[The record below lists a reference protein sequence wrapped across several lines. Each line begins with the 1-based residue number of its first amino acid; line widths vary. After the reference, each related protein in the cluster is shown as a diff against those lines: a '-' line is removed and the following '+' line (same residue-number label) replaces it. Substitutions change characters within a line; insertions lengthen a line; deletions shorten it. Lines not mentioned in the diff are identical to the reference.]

1 MNEMFRRFLLLTV
14 PVVVM
19 LCGCAGSGSKNM
31 ENTNDTL
38 YSGEKFNEHI
48 RSTEARTPAEEKAGF
63 KLPEGFEISL
73 YASEP
78 DIGKPINF
86 AFDAQGRMWVT
97 QSFEYPFPAEPGKG
111 RDRITIL
118 EDTDNDGKADKFTH
132 FEDTLNIP
140 IGIMPVKDGAVGWS
154 VPNVYKYTD
163 ADGDGKPES
172 TKKLLGPFE
181 VRDTHGM
188 VNNFMI
194 GYDGWIHAC
203 HGFTNRS
210 RVAGADGDSIFMVS
224 GNTFRFRPDGS
235 RVEHMTDGRINPFG
249 LTYDE
254 LGYLY
259 STDCHTSPIYQLIR
273 GGDYTQWGKDEGMG
287 FAPDMKPFEN
297 EATALAGITYY
308 SDTKFPKEYQGNL
321 YIGDAVSSRVYRN
334 SFTWEGS
341 TPIGKKEEDFI
352 LSADPWFRPVSVQI
366 GPDGAIYIADFYN
379 SIIGHYEVPLD
390 HPKRDKIRG
399 RIWRVTYKGK
409 TNQKTDLSKDSVDE
423 LLKAFQSE
431 NLPVRMMAANQLVD
445 RFGEA
450 AIAPSKTLLDQP
462 NTTAR
467 EYIHTLWVLQR
478 LGALSDDI
486 IRTAAGKDDPM
497 IRVHTMRT
505 IAEQPDS
512 SAALYP
518 LIVQALEDKDPHVR
532 RAASELMGRY
542 PGMDA
547 VKTLLGF
554 RKTIPEYDSHLIYT
568 VRLKLRNLLREEWLM
583 EAVAAEKWSREDA
596 QVIAT
601 VLPGVETPASGM
613 FLYSYVKN
621 DNPAREELP
630 KAYRHIIRFVP
641 QAQVNNVIATAR
653 ENAGEVDQEYQIFKN
668 LREGIARRGGQETP
682 AFREWGS
689 GMLTKLINENY
700 RKKPVDGGVSDR
712 LKFSVDLAGEYKV
725 KQVVPQVT
733 EIVRDTAMAEPIR
746 TASLRAL
753 MKVDPLAGAALAG
766 ELLQNNVSSPEAK
779 RGVVTVL
786 SEFPGAAVNRALAAV
801 QNVTPDLQH
810 GIVLALAGSKD
821 GRDLLFGKVKSGE
834 IFPRALA
841 EPKVQERLLLNISP
855 AQKKTLEELTAGL
868 EAVDKGMEIVIFTRI
883 VGFNNLKERP
893 SPEAGHAVFVKNCS
907 PCHAIKNEGGAI
919 GPQLD
924 GLGKWGI
931 KPIVE
936 KIIDPNRNVS
946 ENFRNYTIK
955 MKDGKILS
963 GLYRRD
969 EGEVIIFADA
979 AGQEFAVAKK
989 EIAERTA
996 SKYSL
1001 MPDQFRNTIE
1011 EKDFYALLSYLL
1023 AQNN

>member
-1 MNEMFRRFLLLTV
+1 MSRRFLLLAA
-14 PVVVM
+14 PVIVM
-19 LCGCAGSGSKNM
+19 LSGCTSGGSKFEGNA
-31 ENTNDTL
+31 NDTI

-48 RSTEARTPAEEKAGF
+48 RSTEAQTPEEERAGF
-63 KLPEGFEISL
+63 KLPEGFEINL

-97 QSFEYPFPAEPGKG
+97 QSFEYPFAAAHGKG

-118 EDTDNDGKADKFTH
+118 EDTDKDGRADKFTH

-154 VPNVYKYTD
+154 IPNVYKYID
-163 ADGDGKPES
+163 ADGNGQPER
-172 TKKLLGPFE
+172 TQKLFGPFE

-194 GYDGWIHAC
+194 GYDGWVHAC

-308 SDTKFPKEYQGNL
+308 SDVKFPKEYQHSL

-334 SFTWEGS
+334 SFTWKGS
-341 TPIGKKEEDFI
+341 SPIGKREEDFI

-399 RIWRVTYKGK
+399 RIWRITYKGAV
-409 TNQKTDLSKDSVDE
+409 NPKTDLSKDSIEE
-423 LLKAFQSE
+423 LLKAFQSD
-431 NLPVRMMAANQLVD
+431 NLPIRMMAANQLVD
-445 RFGEA
+445 RFGNDA
-450 AIAPSKTLLDQP
+450 VAPVKTLIDQP
-462 NTTAR
+462 GTTAR
-467 EYIHTLWVLQR
+467 EYIHALWVLQR
-478 LGALSDDI
+478 LGVLTDNMI
-486 IRTAAGKDDPM
+486 QTAAGKDDPM

-505 IAEQPDS
+505 ILEQPDT
-512 SAALYP
+512 SATLYP
-518 LIVQALEDKDPHVR
+518 LIVKMLEDKDPHVR
-532 RAASELMGRY
+532 RAASELFGRY
-542 PGMDA
+542 PGMNSI
-547 VKTLLGF
+547 KTLLGF
-554 RKTIPEYDSHLIYT
+554 RKTVPDYDSHQIYT
-568 VRLKLRNLLREEWLM
+568 VRLMLRNLLRKESLM

-596 QVIAT
+596 QVIAS
-601 VLPGVETPASGM
+601 VLPGVETAASGM
-613 FLYSYVKN
+613 FLYNYVKN
-621 DNPAREELP
+621 ENPAGDELP
-630 KAYRHIIRFVP
+630 RAFRHIVRFVP
-641 QAQVNNVIATAR
+641 PAQVNNVIATAK
-653 ENAGEVDQEYQIFKN
+653 EKVGDVDLEYQVFKS
-668 LREGIARRGGQETP
+668 LREGIARRGGEETP
-682 AFREWGS
+682 AFREWGA
-689 GMLTKLINENY
+689 GMLIKLINENY
-700 RKKPVDGGVSDR
+700 EKKPVNQGVIDR
-712 LKFSVDLAGEYKV
+712 LRFAVDLAGEYKV
-725 KQVVPQVT
+725 KGVASKVT
-733 EIVRDTAMAEPIR
+733 EMVRDTAMAEPIR
-746 TASLRAL
+746 TASLRAF
-753 MKVDPLAGAALAG
+753 MQIDPAAAAPLAG
-766 ELLQNNVSSPEAK
+766 ELLQQDITSPEVK
-779 RGVVTVL
+779 RGIVTVL

-821 GRDLLFGKVKSGE
+821 GRDLLFGKVKKGE
-834 IFPRALA
+834 IFPRSLA

-868 EAVDKGMEIVIFTRI
+868 EAVDKEKEIVIFSRI
-883 VGFNNLKERP
+883 VEFNRLEERP

-963 GLYRRD
+963 GLYRRE
-969 EGEVIIFADA
+969 EGEVVVFADV
-979 AGQEFAVAKK
+979 AGQEFSVAKK
-989 EIAERTA
+989 DIAERTP

-1023 AQNN
+1023 SQNN

>member
-1 MNEMFRRFLLLTV
+1 
-14 PVVVM
+14 
-19 LCGCAGSGSKNM
+19 M
-31 ENTNDTL
+31 ENANDTL

-48 RSTEARTPAEEKAGF
+48 RSTEARTPEEERAGF
-63 KLPEGFEISL
+63 KLPEGFEINL

-97 QSFEYPFPAEPGKG
+97 QSFEYPFAAAHGKG
-111 RDRITIL
+111 KDRITIL

-154 VPNVYKYTD
+154 IPNVYKYID
-163 ADGDGKPES
+163 ADRDDKPER
-172 TKKLLGPFE
+172 TQKLMGPFE

-188 VNNFMI
+188 VNNFII

-210 RVAGADGDSIFMVS
+210 KVAGADGDSILMIS

-235 RVEHMTDGRINPFG
+235 RVEHTTDGRINPFG

-259 STDCHTSPIYQLIR
+259 STDCHTSPIHQLIR

-287 FAPDMKPFEN
+287 FAPEMKPFEN

-308 SDTKFPKEYQGNL
+308 SDSKFPKAYQQNL

-341 TPIGKKEEDFI
+341 SPVGKREEDFI

-366 GPDGAIYIADFYN
+366 GPDGALYIADFYN

-390 HPKRDKIRG
+390 HPKRDRIRG
-399 RIWRVTYKGK
+399 RIWRVTYKGDVNK
-409 TNQKTDLSKDSVDE
+409 KTDLSKDSIEE
-423 LLKAFQSE
+423 LLKAFQSD
-431 NLPVRMMAANQLVD
+431 NLPIRMMAANQLVD

-450 AIAPSKTLLDQP
+450 AIAPAKSLLEQP
-462 NTTAR
+462 ATSAR
-467 EYIHTLWVLQR
+467 EYIHALWVLQR
-478 LGALSDDI
+478 LGALTDNI
-486 IRTAAGKDDPM
+486 IQTAAGKDDPM

-505 IAEQPDS
+505 IMEQPDS

-518 LIVQALEDKDPHVR
+518 LIVKTLEDKDPHVR
-532 RAASELMGRY
+532 RAASELLGRY
-542 PGMDA
+542 PGMNS
-547 VKTLLGF
+547 VKTLLDF
-554 RKTIPEYDSHLIYT
+554 RKTVSEDDSHQIYT
-568 VRLKLRNLLREEWLM
+568 IRLMLRNLLRNESLM
-583 EAVAAEKWSREDA
+583 EAVASEKWSREDA
-596 QVIAT
+596 KVIST
-601 VLPGVETPASGM
+601 VLPGVETPASGA
-613 FLYSYVKN
+613 FLYTYVKN
-621 DNPAREELP
+621 YDPAKEELP
-630 KAYRHIIRFVP
+630 RAYRHIVRFVP
-641 QAQVNNVIATAR
+641 QSQVNNVIATAR
-653 ENAGEVDQEYQIFKN
+653 ENAGSVDQEYQVFRS

-682 AFREWGS
+682 AFREWGA
-689 GMLTKLINENY
+689 GMLTRLINENY
-700 RKKPVDGGVSDR
+700 HKKPVSPGVVDR
-712 LKFSVDLAGEYKV
+712 LRFAVDLAGEYKV
-725 KQVVPQVT
+725 KAVGPQVT
-733 EIVRDTAMAEPIR
+733 EMIRDTGMVEPIR
-746 TASLRAL
+746 TASLRAY
-753 MKVDPLAGAALAG
+753 MQMDPAASATLAG
-766 ELLQNNVSSPEAK
+766 ELLQGETASPEVK
-779 RGVVTVL
+779 RGIVTVL

-821 GRDLLFGKVKSGE
+821 GRDLLFEKVRKGE
-834 IFPRALA
+834 IFPRALS
-841 EPKVQERLLLNISP
+841 EPTVQERLQLNISS
-855 AQKKTLEELTAGL
+855 AQQKTLEELTAGL
-868 EAVDKGMEIVIFTRI
+868 EAVDKEKEIVIFTRI
-883 VGFNNLKERP
+883 VGYNSLKERP
-893 SPEAGHAVFVKNCS
+893 TPEAGQVVFVNHCA
-907 PCHAIKNEGGAI
+907 PCHAIKNQGGAI

-946 ENFRNYTIK
+946 ENFRSYTIR

-963 GLYRRD
+963 GLYRRE
-969 EGEVIIFADA
+969 EGEVVIFADV
-979 AGQEFAVAKK
+979 AGQEFSVAKK
-989 EIAERTA
+989 DIAERTP

-1001 MPDQFRNTIE
+1001 MPDQFRNTIP